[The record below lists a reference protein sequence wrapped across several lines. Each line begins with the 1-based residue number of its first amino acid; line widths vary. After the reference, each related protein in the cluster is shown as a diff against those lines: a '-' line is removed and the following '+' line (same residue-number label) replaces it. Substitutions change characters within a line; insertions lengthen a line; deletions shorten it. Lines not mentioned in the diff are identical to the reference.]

1 VNNIEFLGTSGS
13 KATSQATTCVKVSK
27 HCVID
32 AGNIIAGM
40 GTHVYDIE
48 HIFLTHS
55 HFDHIIDIP
64 FLADLFVIKKKVPL
78 KIYGLKETL
87 YNLRQFIF
95 NHHIWPNFEEIH
107 LLHSDDFTVKFIEI
121 HPNQCYEIDGITLTP
136 FKTNHTNGSCGYL
149 IEQNKHAVLFTSD
162 TYKCQEIWDM
172 LDAYP
177 HIHSLVVD
185 VSFPSSYEQLAHDSK
200 HMTPKILA
208 EELLLCKRKD
218 FRIFPI
224 HLKPTLESTIKYEI
238 KELGIFERGGHVLEG
253 FESLPYDPSVN
264 APMLFRHGGHSVTSQ
279 IIAIGTALTAEKNI
293 DKLLEMIIIQT
304 KLLTHAD
311 AGTLYLY
318 NSKKKQLE
326 FKVVQN
332 DSLKIKKTI
341 ITESSD
347 WKTLPLYNAEG
358 QENRSLVATICALED
373 KIINIEDVYDS
384 TEYDFTGT
392 VFFDK
397 EKNYRS
403 QSMLVLPLKDHDDN
417 LIAVLQLINKQEGD
431 GTIIPFTFDDEEI
444 AVSLG
449 SQAAVALTKQ
459 RLINDL
465 ELLLESFLNTINVAI
480 EEKSPYTAGHIDKMV
495 DLSLVLARE
504 ISNDKEY
511 FPHIS
516 YNDDQLKEIK
526 FAALMHDIGK
536 ITTPEHVIDKST
548 KLETIYDRIHTVEL
562 RFEILKRDAYIEY
575 LEAKN
580 GISDPTELHN
590 LEAKYNKSLQ
600 RLDEEIN
607 FLKTA
612 NIGGEYFSDENI
624 QRVRSIAQRSIRLNG
639 TDGALL
645 SENELEN
652 LTVQKG
658 TLTYDQRM
666 IINNH
671 AHVSLRMLEKLPFP
685 RKLERVAEIAC
696 GHHEK
701 INGGG
706 YPLGLKGDELSFE
719 ARILAIADIFEALS
733 ASDRPY
739 KKAKKLSEAMKILFF
754 MAKDGDIDID
764 IIRFFYE
771 SGLYLRYAKTTLLP
785 ENIDEVILN
794 FNAIV
799 K

>member
-1 VNNIEFLGTSGS
+1 MKYIEFLGTSGS
-13 KATSQATTCVKVSK
+13 KAASQATTCLKVSK

-55 HFDHIIDIP
+55 HLDHIVDIP
-64 FLADLFVIKKKVPL
+64 FLADLFVIKQKVPL

-87 YNLRQFIF
+87 HNLRQFIF
-95 NHHIWPNFEEIH
+95 NHHIWPNFEEIK
-107 LLHSDDFTVKFIEI
+107 LLHGDDFTVKFIEI
-121 HPNQCYEIDGITLTP
+121 HPNQCYKIDGVSLTP

-149 IEQNKHAVLFTSD
+149 IEHEKNGVLFTSD
-162 TYKCQEIWDM
+162 TYKCKEIWDI
-172 LDAYP
+172 LDAHPY
-177 HIHSLVVD
+177 IHSLVVD
-185 VSFPSSYEQLAHDSK
+185 VSFPSSYERLAHDSK

-208 EELLLCKRKD
+208 EELVHCKRSD
-218 FRIFPI
+218 FRIFPV
-224 HLKPTLESTIKYEI
+224 HLKPSLESTIKYEL

-253 FESLPYDPSVN
+253 FECLSFDPSHN
-264 APMLFRHGGHSVTSQ
+264 APMLFRHGGHSITSQ

-311 AGTLYLY
+311 GGTLYLY
-318 NSKKKQLE
+318 NAKKKQLE
-326 FKVVQN
+326 FKVIQN
-332 DSLKIKKTI
+332 DSLEIRKTI
-341 ITESSD
+341 ISESSD
-347 WKTLPLYNAEG
+347 WKTLPLYDDAG
-358 QENRSLVATICALED
+358 QPNRSLVATVCALED
-373 KIINIEDVYDS
+373 KIINIPDVYES
-384 TEYDFTGT
+384 KEYDFTGT

-431 GTIIPFTFDDEEI
+431 GTIIPFSFDDEEI

-495 DLSLVLARE
+495 NLSLLLARE
-504 ISNDKEY
+504 ISNDKEC
-511 FPHIS
+511 FPNIT

-548 KLETIYDRIHTVEL
+548 KLETIYDRIEMVTL
-562 RFEILKRDAYIEY
+562 KYEILKRDAHTKFLIE
-575 LEAKN
+575 KN
-580 GISDPTELHN
+580 NVTDQKLLDN
-590 LEAKYNKSLQ
+590 LEENYETTIKQ
-600 RLDEEIN
+600 LDEEIN
-607 FLKTA
+607 FLEKA
-612 NIGGEYFSDENI
+612 NRGSEFFSDEN
-624 QRVRSIAQRSIRLNG
+624 VRRIHSI
-639 TDGALL
+639 GARTIEIAGVVQPLL
-645 SENELEN
+645 SEDEIAN
-652 LTVQKG
+652 LCVQKG

-671 AHVSLRMLEKLPFP
+671 AHVSLRMLEQLPFP

-706 YPLGLKGDELSFE
+706 YPLGLRGDELSFE
-719 ARILAIADIFEALS
+719 ARILAIADIFEALC

-754 MAKDGDIDID
+754 MAKDGDIDME

-794 FNAIV
+794 FNTV
-799 K
+799 TN

>member
-1 VNNIEFLGTSGS
+1 MNYIEFLGTSGS
-13 KATSQATTCVKVSK
+13 KATSQATTCLKVSK

-64 FLADLFVIKKKVPL
+64 FLADLFVIKKEVPL

-87 YNLRQFIF
+87 SNLRQFIF
-95 NHHIWPNFEEIH
+95 NQHIWPNFEEIN
-107 LLHSDDFTVKFIEI
+107 LLHSDDLTVKFIEI

-136 FKTNHTNGSCGYL
+136 FKTNHTNGSCGYI

-162 TYKCQEIWDM
+162 TYKCKEIWDL
-172 LDAYP
+172 LDANA
-177 HIHSLVVD
+177 HIHSLVID

-200 HMTPKILA
+200 HLTPKILA
-208 EELLLCKRKD
+208 EELSNCKRKD

-224 HLKPTLESTIKYEI
+224 HLKPTLESTIKYEL
-238 KELGIFERGGHVLEG
+238 KEFGIFERGGHVLEG
-253 FESLPYDPSVN
+253 FECLPYDPAN
-264 APMLFRHGGHSVTSQ
+264 NPPMLFRHGGHSITSQ
-279 IIAIGTALTAEKNI
+279 IIAIVTALTAEKNI

-326 FKVVQN
+326 FKVIQN
-332 DSLKIKKTI
+332 DSLKIEKTI

-347 WKTLPLYNAEG
+347 WKTLPLYDSVG
-358 QENRSLVATICALED
+358 QENRSLVATVCALEEM
-373 KIINIEDVYDS
+373 IINIEDVYES

-392 VFFDK
+392 VLFDK
-397 EKNYRS
+397 AKNYRS

-465 ELLLESFLNTINVAI
+465 ELLLESFLTTINVAI

-504 ISNDKEY
+504 ISIDKEY
-511 FPHIS
+511 FPNIT

-548 KLETIYDRIHTVEL
+548 KLETIYDRIHSVEL
-562 RFEILKRDAYIEY
+562 RFEILKRDAYIQY
-575 LEAKN
+575 LEAKSAV
-580 GISDPTELHN
+580 SDPDLLQDIEV
-590 LEAKYNKSLQ
+590 KYNENLQ
-600 RLDEEIN
+600 QLDEEID

-624 QRVRSIAQRSIRLNG
+624 ERVRSIAQRTIRLNG
-639 TDGALL
+639 ADGALL
-645 SENELEN
+645 TENELEN

-658 TLTYDQRM
+658 TLTHDQRM

-671 AHVSLRMLEKLPFP
+671 AHVSLRMLEQLPFP

-754 MAKDGDIDID
+754 MAKDGEIDID

-794 FNAIV
+794 FNTV
-799 K
+799 KN